1 MPFFGDTDGSKAPKH
16 TTHEAAQG
24 TRINPGPFIGT
35 VKNNVD
41 PQRAGRLQVW
51 IADLGGNPDDQSSWR
66 TVSYASP
73 FYGVTPPGYN
83 PDGRDQRPKGQ
94 NFETNPHSY
103 GFWMV
108 PPDIGVKVLC
118 MFVNGDPFKGYWFAC
133 VPEWPNMHMLPAI
146 AGNDKNPLPLVE
158 YNDDDPNDVASLNSF
173 HNRQTQAHQEQVKI
187 LQKQGLDQ
195 DKERGLITSS
205 AFRESPSA
213 VFGFST
219 PGALLKGEEGQQTGT
234 GRKGGHTFVMDDGD
248 SEGNNQLIRIRSSS
262 GHMLMMNDTAGFV
275 YVTNADGTS
284 WFELD
289 SAGNINFYADGDIQM
304 AAKGNIHFEAGKS
317 FKAKAKDVVDLLSDG
332 MGNLTG
338 KKGINLS
345 SEGTTKIEGK
355 KGLHLKGDNT
365 YLTGEKCVQING
377 GKHLDLGAGCVN
389 LNGVTPTKAQGAQTA
404 QGPQGMPTK
413 EPWQGHKSGG
423 KGRSSGVSRNSAS
436 ADLIRSG
443 QVDTGPIGTTGG
455 TGPGPTGFRQGKDI
469 EPGYTNAVYSG
480 NATGSTKDFILTI
493 RKLESN
499 DNYSAQAKTSS
510 ASGAYQFID
519 STWQRASSQAGIG
532 TQYKRAGDAPPE
544 VQDAVMTDYANRL
557 SRQYNGD
564 LTKMALVHFTGNPEG
579 RMSAKAQAANPNVTP
594 QTYVNKFNRGLTQVQ
609 SENAKNASGGA
620 GKPGTGDGSIDSN
633 NASGVPLPPSRSDVL
648 KDNNNPNPEDVGYVP
663 PDQEA
668 QWRQDVKAGVAQG
681 DSNPIAI
688 SRTQSDLSGSYASA
702 QLGARDSA
710 SLLRD
715 RAATA
720 KENVSNSLADNER
733 AYARGEISEKQYL
746 DNKRDFERDYQTFD
760 NLEKRGIAAVD
771 TRTELYLETSRGRA
785 FSNLASDD
793 YAPRTEESQPLQDLG
808 NPAGDG
814 WGYNSSPESATVA
827 QSVNIDTGAD
837 RNINSYEQPINAST
851 QDNIYSATDDYGNPL
866 GSTPDTGA
874 STTYN
879 DVPLA
884 NISGATDDYGN
895 PLGNTPDSGASTRYD
910 STTGPAPNVNSA
922 TGSPAGDGEGPMGGA
937 PIGGGTKAPGE
948 GGVGPQGQPVNNAP
962 ASSTKPAC

>member
-16 TTHEAAQG
+16 TTPEAAQG

-133 VPEWPNMHMLPAI
+133 VPEWPNMHMLPGI

-173 HNRQTQAHQEQVKI
+173 HDRQTQAHQEQVKI
-187 LQKQGLDQ
+187 LQKQGLINDR
-195 DKERGLITSS
+195 DRGLITSS

-248 SEGNNQLIRIRSSS
+248 VEGNNQLIRIRSSS

-275 YVTNADGTS
+275 YVTNADGTA

-289 SAGNINFYADGDIQM
+289 SAGNINFYSDGDIQM

-317 FKAKAKDVVDLLSDG
+317 FKAKGKDVVDLLSDG

-377 GKHLDLGAGCVN
+377 GQHLDLGAGCVN

-404 QGPQGMPTK
+404 QGPQGMPSK

-469 EPGYTNAVYSG
+469 EPGYTTATYSG
-480 NATGSTKDFILTI
+480 NATGTAKDVLLAI
-493 RKLESN
+493 RQVESGG
-499 DNYSAQAKTSS
+499 NYSAQAKTSS

-519 STWQRASSQAGIG
+519 STWQASAKAAGIG

-544 VQDAVMTDYANRL
+544 VQDAVATHAITSLHDKYDGDVRKIAN
-557 SRQYNGD
+557 
-564 LTKMALVHFTGNPEG
+564 VWFTGNPEG
-579 RMSAKAQAANPNVTP
+579 RMSAKAQAANPG
-594 QTYVNKFNRGLTQVQ
+594 VNGDVYYNKIAKTMAVQ
-609 SENAKNASGGA
+609 QSQNAKNGQ
-620 GKPGTGDGSIDSN
+620 GTNVPTKNANSGDGSVDSN
-633 NASGVPLPPSRSDVL
+633 NASGVPVPPSRSDVL
-648 KDNNNPNPEDVGYVP
+648 KDTNNPNPEDVGYVP
-663 PDQEA
+663 PDQEQA
-668 QWRQDVKAGVAQG
+668 WRNDVKQG
-681 DSNPIAI
+681 DSNPIAE
-688 SRTQSDLSGSYASA
+688 SRSQSDLSGSFAQA

-720 KENVSNSLADNER
+720 KENVSKSLANNEE
-733 AYARGEISEKQYL
+733 AYARGNISEKQYL

-760 NLEKRGIAAVD
+760 RIEKQATTAVD
-771 TRTELYLETSRGRA
+771 TRTESYLETNRA
-785 FSNLASDD
+785 RALGNTTRDD

-827 QSVNIDTGAD
+827 ESVKIDTGAD
-837 RNINSYEQPINAST
+837 RNINSYEQPIDAST

-879 DVPLA
+879 DVPIA
-884 NISGATDDYGN
+884 NVSGATDDYGN

-948 GGVGPQGQPVNNAP
+948 GGVGQQGQPVNNAP
-962 ASSTKPAC
+962 SSPSKPAC